1 MRLNKVSPRWLAA
14 CALAV
19 ALAVALC
26 IPAVSLAVDYKV
38 SIRSGAPSVYT
49 AQPVNVGGYV
59 APTAANKYVTMQYRK
74 SGWPLWKSVRVKAN
88 AKSQWKYKF
97 SSGFDGKHAGKYYFR
112 AKYSGATSKAIAVT
126 VKERVRVLLASTTS
140 TADSGS

>member
-1 MRLNKVSPRWLAA
+1 MRLNKVSPRWLAT

-26 IPAVSLAVDYKV
+26 IPAVSLAADYRV

-74 SGWPLWKSVRVKAN
+74 SGWPRVEVRAGQGECEEPVEVQVLVGAG
-88 AKSQWKYKF
+88 
-97 SSGFDGKHAGKYYFR
+97 SSGQVLFPREVLGGDFEGDRRYREGTHEGHARVNDLDGR
-112 AKYSGATSKAIAVT
+112 TP
-126 VKERVRVLLASTTS
+126 
-140 TADSGS
+140 DS